1 MPSDPASLA
10 EHVDRA
16 RALYG
21 HAARL
26 CGASP
31 QPQPVEFAVLA
42 AAMRDLSDAL
52 RGAIPSAE
60 ALAESYASG
69 WDGCEQEA
77 ARAAEARAAEE
88 EDRPGRHLRVAG

>member
-16 RALYG
+16 EVLYSQ
-21 HAARL
+21 AARL

-42 AAMRDLSDAL
+42 DAMRTLADAL
-52 RGAIPSAE
+52 RSAIPSAE
-60 ALAESYASG
+60 AVAESYASG
-69 WDGCEQEA
+69 WDACEKSIA
-77 ARAAEARAAEE
+77 ALAAEE
-88 EDRPGRHLRVAG
+88 DRTGRHLRVAG